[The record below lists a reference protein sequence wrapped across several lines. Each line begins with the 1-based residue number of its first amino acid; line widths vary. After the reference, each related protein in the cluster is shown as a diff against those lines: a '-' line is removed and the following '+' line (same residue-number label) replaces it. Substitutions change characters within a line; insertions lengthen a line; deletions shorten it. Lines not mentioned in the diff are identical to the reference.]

1 MPAQSNSTYQWI
13 RMIAGASERSRPS
26 FTMSKS
32 PHASPATPISKIV
45 WLVPITRCSLCAW
58 HSIAQQDSSG
68 MIFTCPTAGD
78 AIDGDHRQ
86 NDRAG
91 MTYEYDIIAANQIP
105 NKFAAMA

>member
-1 MPAQSNSTYQWI
+1 M
-13 RMIAGASERSRPS
+13 
-26 FTMSKS
+26 
-32 PHASPATPISKIV
+32 V
-45 WLVPITRCSLCAW
+45 
-58 HSIAQQDSSG
+58 
-68 MIFTCPTAGD
+68 FTCPTAGD